1 MSSQQQP
8 PPLIRTNNKNNA
20 MMMMM
25 PPQPLLPTTTTT
37 TTTTTT
43 NTTSIPQFPGASND
57 TQPFIMPAQAPPPPL
72 LEVVIGYSC
81 YISNISRKCEDVFIK
96 ELFGAIDGFLEWK
109 GVTDPITGKCRG
121 FGFVKFKTPIQFR
134 RAIKILDGFEID
146 GKKMKVKVDGA
157 TKFRLEQAESQ
168 NSNMEDATTMDSDKN
183 ENIDKKLEDN
193 DNNNNNNNNE
203 KNQKSAEDIEK
214 DIMKKISI
222 LMKEREKKMST
233 NNMRNNRQRG
243 GYNNNNNNNMNSNG
257 KRGRSNDGLLENE
270 VKKRKQQRTME
281 EKRKMVKA
289 LVHDFYGKI
298 DSAVVTFLMD
308 KVLKSSSYGM
318 KDPSIKED
326 LELLFATDL
335 PWVLER
341 LKDANKT

>member
-1 MSSQQQP
+1 
-8 PPLIRTNNKNNA
+8 
-20 MMMMM
+20 
-25 PPQPLLPTTTTT
+25 
-37 TTTTTT
+37 
-43 NTTSIPQFPGASND
+43 
-57 TQPFIMPAQAPPPPL
+57 
-72 LEVVIGYSC
+72 
-81 YISNISRKCEDVFIK
+81 
-96 ELFGAIDGFLEWK
+96 
-109 GVTDPITGKCRG
+109 
-121 FGFVKFKTPIQFR
+121 
-134 RAIKILDGFEID
+134 
-146 GKKMKVKVDGA
+146 
-157 TKFRLEQAESQ
+157 
-168 NSNMEDATTMDSDKN
+168 
-183 ENIDKKLEDN
+183 
-193 DNNNNNNNNE
+193 
-203 KNQKSAEDIEK
+203 
-214 DIMKKISI
+214 
-222 LMKEREKKMST
+222 MKEREKKMST

-243 GYNNNNNNNMNSNG
+243 RYNNNNNMNSNG

>member
-1 MSSQQQP
+1 
-8 PPLIRTNNKNNA
+8 
-20 MMMMM
+20 
-25 PPQPLLPTTTTT
+25 
-37 TTTTTT
+37 
-43 NTTSIPQFPGASND
+43 
-57 TQPFIMPAQAPPPPL
+57 MPAQALPPPL

-183 ENIDKKLEDN
+183 ENIDKK
-193 DNNNNNNNNE
+193 
-203 KNQKSAEDIEK
+203 
-214 DIMKKISI
+214 
-222 LMKEREKKMST
+222 
-233 NNMRNNRQRG
+233 
-243 GYNNNNNNNMNSNG
+243 
-257 KRGRSNDGLLENE
+257 SNDGLLENE

>member
-1 MSSQQQP
+1 
-8 PPLIRTNNKNNA
+8 
-20 MMMMM
+20 
-25 PPQPLLPTTTTT
+25 
-37 TTTTTT
+37 
-43 NTTSIPQFPGASND
+43 G
-57 TQPFIMPAQAPPPPL
+57 
-72 LEVVIGYSC
+72 
-81 YISNISRKCEDVFIK
+81 
-96 ELFGAIDGFLEWK
+96 
-109 GVTDPITGKCRG
+109 
-121 FGFVKFKTPIQFR
+121 
-134 RAIKILDGFEID
+134 
-146 GKKMKVKVDGA
+146 

-168 NSNMEDATTMDSDKN
+168 NPNMEDATTMDSDKN

-243 GYNNNNNNNMNSNG
+243 RYNNNNNMNSNG

-289 LVHDFYGKI
+289 LVHDFYGKV

-335 PWVLER
+335 PW
-341 LKDANKT
+341 

>member
-8 PPLIRTNNKNNA
+8 PPLIITNNKNNA

-25 PPQPLLPTTTTT
+25 PPPPLLTTTTT
-37 TTTTTT
+37 TTK
-43 NTTSIPQFPGASND
+43 TSIPQFPGASND
-57 TQPFIMPAQAPPPPL
+57 PFIMPAQAPPPPL

-157 TKFRLEQAESQ
+157 TKFRLEHAESQ

-183 ENIDKKLEDN
+183 DNIDKKLEDN
-193 DNNNNNNNNE
+193 NNNNNNNNNE

-243 GYNNNNNNNMNSNG
+243 RYNNNNNMNSNG

-289 LVHDFYGKI
+289 LVHDFYGKV
-298 DSAVVTFLMD
+298 DSDVVTFLMD